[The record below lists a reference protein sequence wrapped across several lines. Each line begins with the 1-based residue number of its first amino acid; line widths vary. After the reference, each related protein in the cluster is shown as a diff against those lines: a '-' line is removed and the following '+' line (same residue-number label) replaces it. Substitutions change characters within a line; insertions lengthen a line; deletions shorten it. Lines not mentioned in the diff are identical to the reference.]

1 MSMLPAFLMGFP
13 PLLPDKIM
21 DKSDIIWW
29 PDDKKGLIINAVTA
43 RDRASLRFVGS
54 RAARILFP
62 LPLMVLASFW
72 ISSTLEF
79 PPDTPSWVLTW
90 IEWGPST
97 LFLISAVMSV
107 IVGIGLL
114 IDWRKDQKEAA
125 GLEQDARAIGVD
137 VAKLDSD
144 WVFEALVM
152 PMVRRKGIR
161 LPDGT
166 VAHLQKE

>member
-1 MSMLPAFLMGFP
+1 
-13 PLLPDKIM
+13 M
-21 DKSDIIWW
+21 DKSEIIWW
-29 PDDKKGLIINAVTA
+29 PDDKKGLIINAITA
-43 RDRASLRFVGS
+43 RDRASLRFVSG

-62 LPLMVLASFW
+62 LPLMVLVSFW
-72 ISSTLEF
+72 ISSILEF

-90 IEWGPST
+90 VEWGPST
-97 LFLISAVMSV
+97 LFVFSSVMSV

-125 GLEQDARAIGVD
+125 RLKHDARAIGVD
-137 VAKLDSD
+137 VEKLDSD

-161 LPDGT
+161 LPNGT
-166 VAHLQKE
+166 VAHLQEE

>member
-1 MSMLPAFLMGFP
+1 M
-13 PLLPDKIM
+13 
-21 DKSDIIWW
+21 
-29 PDDKKGLIINAVTA
+29 
-43 RDRASLRFVGS
+43 
-54 RAARILFP
+54 
-62 LPLMVLASFW
+62 
-72 ISSTLEF
+72 
-79 PPDTPSWVLTW
+79 TW

-114 IDWRKDQKEAA
+114 IDWLKDQKEAA
-125 GLEQDARAIGVD
+125 RLEQDARAIGVEI
-137 VAKLDSD
+137 AKLDSD
-144 WVFEALVM
+144 WVFETLVM